1 MLEQARSN
9 PESLWA
15 GTNQVILDEV
25 QKAPELLLAVK
36 KTLNGD
42 LLVTVQPS
50 FPYGD
55 DVRGANGVSDDCEA
69 CLWQAISN
77 IASEIAS
84 G

>member
-1 MLEQARSN
+1 MDDFDVLEQARSN

-42 LLVTVQPS
+42 LPVTVQPS
-50 FPYGD
+50 FPTGTM
-55 DVRGANGVSDDCEA
+55 CEERMLRLGSA
-69 CLWQAISN
+69 QAP
-77 IASEIAS
+77 
-84 G
+84 